1 MMLLRAN
8 VLTLGF
14 SGIRRDVIE
23 LLCEMLNRR
32 VHPVVPEKGSV
43 GASGDLAPL
52 AHLALSVIGEG
63 EVFFEGQR
71 MASAEALQRAK
82 LKPLELEA
90 KEGLALLNG
99 TQAMHA
105 VGGLALLRAQRLAR
119 VADVSGA
126 MSLEALKGT
135 PVAFDLRLQDAR
147 PHPGQKAVAEHL
159 LSLMEDS
166 EIRQSHLTDD
176 PRVQDAYSLRCMPQ
190 VHGAVRGALAHCEDI
205 LLIESASATDN
216 PLVFAETGD
225 VISGGNFH
233 GAPLAF
239 AFDYAAIAMTDL
251 MSMSERRTDRLTNP
265 DKSEGLPAFLA
276 RRPGVESG
284 FMIAHVAAASLVN
297 EARVLAHPAS
307 IDNITTS
314 GGKEDHVSMGM
325 TSALKLRSIVD
336 LAENLL
342 AIELLAA
349 AEGLEHR
356 RPLKAGRGVE
366 RAFAAVRKIA
376 PPLTHDRPLSGDI
389 ARVAEAI
396 RRGDFDREERTDMS
410 GKRII
415 HAPRGSERTCKGWH
429 QEAAMRMLMN
439 NLDPDVAENP
449 DQLVV
454 YGGTGRAARSW
465 EAFDAIVGSLRELEN
480 DETLLVQSGKPVGK
494 FRTHDEAP
502 RVLIANSNLVGQWNN
517 YAEFNRLERMGLTMY
532 GQMTAGSWIYIGSQ
546 GIVQGTFET
555 FAAAGRKHFG
565 GSLDGKFVLTGGL
578 GGMGGAQPL
587 AATMNGAVFLGVEV
601 DPARI
606 EKRLKS
612 GYCDKIAWSLDE
624 ALKLIDQ
631 ARKDRK
637 SLSVGLVGNCADVL
651 PEIVKRGV
659 VPDVLTDQT
668 SAHDALNGY
677 VPHGMSLEDALALRR
692 KNPDE
697 YIERAMHS
705 MAVHVE
711 AMLALQKK
719 GAITFDYGNNIR
731 AQAQKAGVKNAF
743 DIPGFRS

>member
-1 MMLLRAN
+1 LLRAN

-14 SGIRRDVIE
+14 SGIRWDVIE

-63 EVFFEGQR
+63 EVFFEGKQ

-105 VGGLALLRAQRLAR
+105 VGGLALFRALRLAR

-135 PVAFDLRLQDAR
+135 PVAFDPRLQDAR

-190 VHGAVRGALAHCEDI
+190 VHGAVRGALAHCEDV

-216 PLVFAETGD
+216 PLVFAETSD

-239 AFDYAAIAMTDL
+239 AFDYAAIALADL

-284 FMIAHVAAASLVN
+284 FMIAHVAAAALVN

-307 IDNITTS
+307 VDNITTS

-336 LAENLL
+336 LAENVL

-366 RAFAAVRKIA
+366 RAFATVRKVA
-376 PPLTHDRPLSGDI
+376 PPLTHDRALSGDI
-389 ARVAEAI
+389 AGVAEAI
-396 RRGDFDREERTDMS
+396 RRGDFDREE
-410 GKRII
+410 
-415 HAPRGSERTCKGWH
+415 E
-429 QEAAMRMLMN
+429 
-439 NLDPDVAENP
+439 
-449 DQLVV
+449 
-454 YGGTGRAARSW
+454 
-465 EAFDAIVGSLRELEN
+465 
-480 DETLLVQSGKPVGK
+480 QS
-494 FRTHDEAP
+494 
-502 RVLIANSNLVGQWNN
+502 
-517 YAEFNRLERMGLTMY
+517 
-532 GQMTAGSWIYIGSQ
+532 
-546 GIVQGTFET
+546 
-555 FAAAGRKHFG
+555 
-565 GSLDGKFVLTGGL
+565 
-578 GGMGGAQPL
+578 
-587 AATMNGAVFLGVEV
+587 
-601 DPARI
+601 
-606 EKRLKS
+606 
-612 GYCDKIAWSLDE
+612 
-624 ALKLIDQ
+624 
-631 ARKDRK
+631 
-637 SLSVGLVGNCADVL
+637 
-651 PEIVKRGV
+651 
-659 VPDVLTDQT
+659 
-668 SAHDALNGY
+668 
-677 VPHGMSLEDALALRR
+677 
-692 KNPDE
+692 
-697 YIERAMHS
+697 
-705 MAVHVE
+705 
-711 AMLALQKK
+711 
-719 GAITFDYGNNIR
+719 
-731 AQAQKAGVKNAF
+731 
-743 DIPGFRS
+743 